1 MHTQAN
7 PPQRIVIAVVTAL
20 LFVLVASW
28 LTYAWVIINP
38 VAPVTTDAALLSN
51 QPPDFM
57 AWLLGGAET
66 QGVLRGDYG
75 QSLVSGQRDIRTIFE
90 ERLPASTELIL
101 ISGLMATI
109 WGILFGMLTAY
120 MKLRSGADGVIRPL
134 LIANLALPAFCIALI
149 GIYHLALQARML
161 PLASR
166 CALSISADGCAPVFE
181 RIEYLILPVAS
192 LAIIAGNALAL
203 WIRQAIIRF
212 SAENEQSEARTNA
225 FPLGMIWGYLQV
237 LPFLF
242 VLLASGLIIVE
253 VVFAW
258 PGVGRL
264 WMNSIVQRDPG
275 VAIAF
280 VMWVITNT
288 AVLFLLTRVLNA
300 LLLAVSKRREPDYSI
315 TAHFLMA
322 YPSQPVTDQATETS
336 APSGLRILNTIFA
349 GLALVVLAFML
360 FTAFTSTADPLTSSL
375 QDRLLEPSAEHPYG
389 TDELGRDV
397 YARIQTA
404 IKTTMTI
411 GLHAGIIATLIGGI
425 IGLILAIIPDR
436 AGQIINGIVNAILT
450 LIFLLP
456 AVIIVGHWW
465 SLSATPDIQ
474 YIPLIITLPIAL
486 VIVRASVWKYQAPSQ
501 KQKRKPTDES
511 DFAENQENLPVP
523 HKPNPALHALATIA
537 YSIAF
542 IAIVAIT
549 IESTLS
555 FLGIGIQPPM
565 ASLGSILASSM
576 NYFQQAPYIIL
587 NTTMIIFGLMLS
599 LWVIVEYL
607 RNRLHLDT

>member
-7 PPQRIVIAVVTAL
+7 PPRRIIIAVVTAL
-20 LFVLVASW
+20 LFVLVVSW
-28 LTYAWVIINP
+28 LTYVWVIINP

-57 AWLLGGAET
+57 SWLLGSTDSE
-66 QGVLRGDYG
+66 GVLQGDFG
-75 QSLVSGQRDIRTIFE
+75 QSLVTRDRDIRTLFA

-109 WGILFGMLTAY
+109 WGIALGMLTAY
-120 MKLRSGADGVIRPL
+120 LKLRAGMDGIIRPI

-166 CALSISADGCAPVFE
+166 CTLSISADGCAPVFE

-212 SAENEQSEARTNA
+212 SAENEQSGANSNA

-242 VLLASGLIIVE
+242 VLLASGLVIVE
-253 VVFAW
+253 GVFAW

-275 VAIAF
+275 VAVAL

-288 AVLFLLTRVLNA
+288 AFLFLVTRILNT
-300 LLLAVSKRREPDYSI
+300 LLLALTKRREPDYSI

-322 YPSQPVTDQATETS
+322 YPSQPTTDQATQTP
-336 APSGLRILNTIFA
+336 APSTLRILSTIFA
-349 GLALVVLAFML
+349 GLALITLTFML
-360 FTAFTSTADPLTSSL
+360 FTAFTSTADPLTTSL
-375 QDRLLEPSAEHPYG
+375 QNRFLAPSVEHPYG
-389 TDELGRDV
+389 TDELGRDL
-397 YARIQTA
+397 YARVQTA
-404 IKTTMTI
+404 IRTTMTI
-411 GLHAGIIATLIGGI
+411 GLHAGIIATVIGGI

-436 AGQIINGIVNAILT
+436 AGQLINGIVNAILT

-456 AVIIVGHWW
+456 AVIFVGHWW
-465 SLSATPDIQ
+465 SLSATPGIQ

-486 VIVRASVWKYQAPSQ
+486 VIVRASVWKYQALTQ
-501 KQKRKPTDES
+501 KQKRKPTDKS
-511 DFAENQENLPVP
+511 DFAENQESIPVP
-523 HKPNPALHALATIA
+523 HKTNPALHALATLA
-537 YSIAF
+537 YSIIF

-555 FLGIGIQPPM
+555 FLGTGIQPPM

-599 LWVIVEYL
+599 LWIIAEYL